1 LSGIN
6 SNESDRYLEDASYIR
21 FRNLNIGYKF
31 TKKTY
36 NGLPVD
42 EIRIYTQMQNLF
54 TWTKFNGDPEV
65 GIGSA
70 ENQTDLCSWTVC
82 FVFLPTVQSF
92 LFGLS
97 INL

>member
-1 LSGIN
+1 LN
-6 SNESDRYLEDASYIR
+6 RYLEDASYIR

-31 TKKTY
+31 TKKAWT
-36 NGLPVD
+36 GLPVD
-42 EIRIYTQMQNLF
+42 EIRVYTQMQNLF

-70 ENQTDLCSWTVC
+70 EKSNRFISTWTVC
-82 FVFLPTVQSF
+82 IVFLSYCSIVP
-92 LFGLS
+92 FGLS

>member
-1 LSGIN
+1 MLLIIGLLQTQRLLPVPRQLSGIN
-6 SNESDRYLEDASYIR
+6 SNVESDRYLEDASYIR

-54 TWTKFNGDPEV
+54 TWTKFNGDPESV
-65 GIGSA
+65 
-70 ENQTDLCSWTVC
+70 
-82 FVFLPTVQSF
+82 VQKS
-92 LFGLS
+92 
-97 INL
+97 N